1 MDGFRDIWLQSAA
14 DPPGFARPR
23 VLAIEDVIGEYGE
36 EGNAPESSKPDI
48 AEKAELDDSLAQAQA
63 DAEAESEVYQTL
75 LEERELEAEIN
86 RHLHHQ
92 KFQEIQHELDEQE
105 RISHRRFPHSR
116 FNFRI
121 GLRKEEAEKLAKDAE
136 DDNLSDL
143 DDDDEVSGAI
153 ISEDSEH
160 FILRAQLWIESNKEY
175 LREQRGASPP
185 NPHQIMPAFLCF
197 TSSFLSKG

>member
-1 MDGFRDIWLQSAA
+1 VDGFRDIWLQSAA
-14 DPPGFARPR
+14 DPPGFVRPQ
-23 VLAIEDVIGEYGE
+23 VLAIEQEDSE
-36 EGNAPESSKPDI
+36 EGDAPESSEPDV

-63 DAEAESEVYQTL
+63 DAEVESEVYQTL

-86 RHLHHQ
+86 RHLHHE
-92 KFQEIQHELDEQE
+92 KFQEIQHQLDEQD
-105 RISHRRFPHSR
+105 RMSHRRFPYSQ
-116 FNFRI
+116 FNFCI
-121 GLRKEEAEKLAKDAE
+121 GLRKEEVEKLAKDAE

-160 FILRAQLWIESNKEY
+160 FILRAQLWIESNKDY

-185 NPHQIMPAFLCF
+185 NPHQTTPPFLCY
-197 TSSFLSKG
+197 TSSLLNKG